1 MKKKTI
7 LSSLLTIVLCLG
19 LIAGTTYA
27 LFTSE
32 DKIDISVTSAKVNL
46 EATVD
51 GLTTSSMGV
60 AQENN
65 AFANGGGAA
74 FEGETLTLSL
84 MTPGDKVTFNIIG
97 TNTST
102 VTTQYRYVVKC
113 VEGTELIRA
122 LTITI
127 GDKTFNDFVS
137 YTSAWTTLAAETAF
151 APIPVV
157 IEMPESIGNRFQG
170 LETKIQILV
179 EAVQGNAEVTGEE
192 AVEILPDEWDGT
204 ADTAWYDATQTEFV
218 LKNAEE
224 LAGLSELVADGISFA
239 NTTIKLD
246 RDLDLMDLNFIPVG
260 NWDNVFEGDF
270 DGQGHI
276 IYNLCINDLALEG
289 AGLIGV
295 AQNAVIK
302 GICVENVNIDA
313 YSMVAAIVGSPYTGC
328 TVSDCHVTGDVN
340 IVAEYAYAG
349 GIVGYGY
356 MNIDNCSVIADGT
369 GTIIA
374 KERNAVGG
382 ISAWLLEGDFSL
394 TNCTVKN
401 LNMTGWANIGGLTG
415 FVHYNN
421 LIDGCTVENVTLTKT
436 RGDGQPSIGI
446 AAGGFSYH
454 ANNAITISNNSFK
467 NISLNGTAINASSA
481 SYIFGSEY
489 GGGGYNNFV
498 LENNAEENIQSNLV
512 YTTASYEAL
521 TTQGYG
527 KDGNYQLS
535 ADIVADNVIY
545 FGDNTNNT
553 IDLNGKEVTATGGFL
568 FGAMGA
574 NCTLTIGGE
583 GTVTTN
589 AGFAGYSS
597 DGSTINVNGGT
608 FELGETTERAH
619 FFAQNSSTIVINEG
633 TFISKDANTPIVY
646 CINGFVEIN
655 GGFFQNTANP
665 NAALLSMGNNLNYIN
680 NQKITL
686 SGGTFVNWN
695 PMSSAFAQA
704 WTNPDVPALIVL
716 ADGYKM
722 VSETQANGD
731 VWYMVVPE

>member
-1 MKKKTI
+1 MNRKTI

-32 DKIDISVTSAKVNL
+32 DKIDISVTSAKVSL
-46 EATVD
+46 EASVSN
-51 GLTTSSMGV
+51 LATSSMGV

-65 AFANGGGAA
+65 VFANGGGAS
-74 FEGETLTLSL
+74 FEGETLTISL
-84 MTPGDKVTFNIIG
+84 MAPGDKVTFNITG
-97 TNTST
+97 TNTSN
-102 VTTQYRYVVKC
+102 VTTQYRYIVKC
-113 VEGTELIRA
+113 AEGTELIRA

-127 GDKTFNDFVS
+127 GDKTFNDFAS
-137 YTSAWTTLAAETAF
+137 YTSAWATLAAETAF

-157 IEMPESIGNRFQG
+157 IEMPETIGNRFQG

-192 AVEILPDEWDGT
+192 TVEILPDEWDGT

-224 LAGLSELVADGISFA
+224 LAGLSSLVADGISFA

-246 RDLDLMDLNFIPVG
+246 RDLDLMDLNFTPVG

-276 IYNLCINDLALEG
+276 IYNLYINDTALEG

-313 YSMVAAIVGSPYTGC
+313 YSMVATIVGSPYTGC

-340 IVAEYAYAG
+340 IVAEFAYAG

-369 GTIIA
+369 GTITA

-382 ISAWLLEGDFSL
+382 ISAWLLEGNFSL

-401 LNMTGWANIGGLTG
+401 LNMTGWANVGGLTG

-436 RGDGQPSIGI
+436 RVDGQPSIGI

-489 GGGGYNNFV
+489 GGAGYNNFV

-568 FGAMGA
+568 FGAVGS

-583 GTVTTN
+583 GTVTTA

-619 FFAQNSSTIVINEG
+619 FYAQNSSTIIINGG

-665 NAALLSMGNNLNYIN
+665 NAALLDMGNNSNYIN

-695 PMSSAFAQA
+695 PMNSAFAMDWPQ
-704 WTNPDVPALIVL
+704 TPALIVL

-722 VSETQANGD
+722 VSETQTNGD

>member
-1 MKKKTI
+1 MNRKTI

-32 DKIDISVTSAKVNL
+32 DKIDISVTSAKVSL
-46 EATVD
+46 EASVSN
-51 GLTTSSMGV
+51 LATSSMGV

-65 AFANGGGAA
+65 VFENGGGATFA
-74 FEGETLTLSL
+74 GETLTISL
-84 MTPGDKVTFNIIG
+84 MAPGDKVTFNITG
-97 TNTST
+97 TNTSN
-102 VTTQYRYVVKC
+102 VTTQYRYIVKC
-113 VEGTELIRA
+113 AEGTELIRA

-127 GDKTFNDFVS
+127 GDKTFNDFAS
-137 YTSAWTTLAAETAF
+137 YTSAWATLAAETAF

-157 IEMPESIGNRFQG
+157 IEMPENVGNRFQG

-192 AVEILPDEWDGT
+192 TVEILPDEWDGT

-224 LAGLSELVADGISFA
+224 LAGLSSLVADGISFA

-246 RDLDLMDLNFIPVG
+246 RDLDLMDLNFTPVG

-276 IYNLCINDLALEG
+276 IYNLYINDPALEG

-313 YSMVAAIVGSPYTGC
+313 YSMVATIVGSPYTGC

-369 GTIIA
+369 GTITA

-382 ISAWLLEGDFSL
+382 ISAWLLEGNFSL

-401 LNMTGWANIGGLTG
+401 LNMTGWANVGGLTG

-436 RGDGQPSIGI
+436 RVDGQPSIGI

-489 GGGGYNNFV
+489 GGAGYNNFV

-568 FGAMGA
+568 FGAMGS

-589 AGFAGYSS
+589 AGFAGFSS

-608 FELGETTERAH
+608 FELGETTEKAH
-619 FFAQNSSTIVINEG
+619 FFAQNSATIVINGG
-633 TFISKDANTPIVY
+633 TFISQDANTPIVY

>member
-1 MKKKTI
+1 MNRKTI

-32 DKIDISVTSAKVNL
+32 DKIDISVTSAKVSL
-46 EATVD
+46 EASVSN
-51 GLTTSSMGV
+51 LATSSMGV

-65 AFANGGGAA
+65 VFENGGGAT
-74 FEGETLTLSL
+74 FEGETLTISL
-84 MTPGDKVTFNIIG
+84 MAPGDKVTFNITG
-97 TNTST
+97 TNTSN
-102 VTTQYRYVVKC
+102 VTTQYRYIVKC
-113 VEGTELIRA
+113 TEGTELIRA

-137 YTSAWTTLAAETAF
+137 YTSAWATLAAETAF

-157 IEMPESIGNRFQG
+157 IEMPENVGNRFQG

-224 LAGLSELVADGISFA
+224 LAGLSSLVADGISFA

-356 MNIDNCSVIADGT
+356 TNIDNCSVIADGT
-369 GTIIA
+369 GTITA

-382 ISAWLLEGDFSL
+382 ISAWLLEGNFSL

-436 RGDGQPSIGI
+436 RVDGQPSIGI

-489 GGGGYNNFV
+489 GGAGYNNFV

-512 YTTASYEAL
+512 YTTASYAAFDE
-521 TTQGYG
+521 GYG
-527 KDGNYQLS
+527 KDGTHNLS
-535 ADIVADNVIY
+535 TDIVATDKIY
-545 FGDNTNNT
+545 FGSNTTNEIN
-553 IDLNGKEVTATGGFL
+553 LNGNNVEATGGYL
-568 FGAMGA
+568 FSTQGE
-574 NCTLTIGGE
+574 NCVLTITGDGN
-583 GTVTTN
+583 VTTDAGY
-589 AGFAGYSS
+589 AGFANKN
-597 DGSTINVNGGT
+597 STLNIAGGN
-608 FELGETTERAH
+608 FELGETNNKGH
-619 FFAQNSSTIVINEG
+619 FYAQNASTIVITDG
-633 TFISKDANTPIVY
+633 TFISEDANTPIVY
-646 CINGFVEIN
+646 CINGYVEIK

>member
-1 MKKKTI
+1 MNRKTI
-7 LSSLLTIVLCLG
+7 LSSLLTIVLCLS
-19 LIAGTTYA
+19 LIAGSTYA

-32 DKIDISVTSAKVNL
+32 DKIDISVTSAKVSL
-46 EATVD
+46 EASISN
-51 GLTTSSMGV
+51 LATSSMGV

-65 AFANGGGAA
+65 VFENGGGAT
-74 FEGETLTLSL
+74 FEGETLTISL
-84 MTPGDKVTFNIIG
+84 MAPGDKVTFNITG
-97 TNTST
+97 TNTSN
-102 VTTQYRYVVKC
+102 VTTQYRYIVKC
-113 VEGTELIRA
+113 AEGTELIRA

-127 GDKTFNDFVS
+127 GDKTFNDFAS
-137 YTSAWTTLAAETAF
+137 YTSAWATLAAETAF

-157 IEMPESIGNRFQG
+157 IEMPETIGNRFQG

-192 AVEILPDEWDGT
+192 TVEILPDEWDGT

-224 LAGLSELVADGISFA
+224 LAGLSALVADGISFA

-246 RDLDLMDLNFIPVG
+246 RDLDLMDLNFTPVG
-260 NWDNVFEGDF
+260 NGNNVFEGDF

-276 IYNLCINDLALEG
+276 IYNLYINDPTLEG
-289 AGLIGV
+289 AGLIGM
-295 AQNAVIK
+295 AKNAVIK

-313 YSMVAAIVGSPYTGC
+313 YSKVATIVGSPYTGC
-328 TVSDCHVTGDVN
+328 TISDCHVTGDVN
-340 IVAEYAYAG
+340 IVAEFAYAG

-369 GTIIA
+369 GTITA

-382 ISAWLLEGDFSL
+382 ISAWLLEGNFSL

-436 RGDGQPSIGI
+436 RVDGQPSIGI

-489 GGGGYNNFV
+489 GGAGYNNFV

-568 FGAMGA
+568 FGAMGS
-574 NCTLTIGGE
+574 NCTLTIGGV

-589 AGFAGYSS
+589 AGFAGFSS

-619 FFAQNSSTIVINEG
+619 FFAQNSSTIVINGG

-665 NAALLSMGNNLNYIN
+665 NAALLDMGNKLDYIN

-722 VSETQANGD
+722 VSETQTNGD

>member
-224 LAGLSELVADGISFA
+224 LAGLSALVADGISFA
-239 NTTIKLD
+239 GATVKLD
-246 RDLDLMDLNFIPVG
+246 QDLDLMNLDFTPIG
-260 NWDNVFEGDF
+260 AWDTPFKGTF
-270 DGQGHI
+270 DGQGHTVSNLY
-276 IYNLCINDLALEG
+276 YNDAEG
-289 AGLIGV
+289 AEAGLFGTAIS
-295 AQNAVIK
+295 ATIQ
-302 GICVENVNIDA
+302 GITVHNVNIHA
-313 YSMVAAIVGSPYTGC
+313 YQEAAAIVGLPYSGC
-328 TVSDCHVTGDVN
+328 TISDCHVTGNIN
-340 IVAEYAYAG
+340 IVVEWAYVG
-349 GIVGYGY
+349 GIASRGYVD
-356 MNIDNCSVIADGT
+356 IDNCSVIADGT
-369 GTIIA
+369 GVITA
-374 KERNAVGG
+374 KNRNAVGG
-382 ISAWLLEGDFSL
+382 IVAWLYEDGSSL

-401 LNMTGWANIGGLTG
+401 LDLTGWTNIGGLTG
-415 FVHYNN
+415 FVHR
-421 LIDGCTVENVTLTKT
+421 LGVIDGCSVENVTITKT
-436 RGDGQPSIGI
+436 RVDGHPGVGI
-446 AAGGFSYH
+446 AAGGFSYD
-454 ANNAITISNNSFK
+454 ANKAITISNNTFK
-467 NISLNGTAINASSA
+467 NISLNGTAINKNSA
-481 SYIFGSEY
+481 GYIFGSEY
-489 GGGGYNNFV
+489 GGADSNNFV
-498 LENNAEENIQSNLV
+498 LENNVEENIQNNII

-553 IDLNGKEVTATGGFL
+553 IDLNGNDITATGGFL

-583 GTVTTN
+583 GTVTTST
-589 AGFAGYSS
+589 GFAGYSS
-597 DGSTINVNGGT
+597 DGSTINVNGGS
-608 FELGETTERAH
+608 FELGQTNEKAH
-619 FFAQNSSTIVINEG
+619 FYAQNSSTIVINGG
-633 TFISKDANTPIVY
+633 TFISTDADTPIVY

-665 NAALLSMGNNLNYIN
+665 NAALLSMGNNVAYVN
-680 NQKITL
+680 NQKITI

-695 PMSSAFAQA
+695 PMNSAFAMDWPQA
-704 WTNPDVPALIVL
+704 PAMIVL
-716 ADGYKM
+716 AEGYQI
-722 VSETQANGD
+722 VEQPQENGD
-731 VWYMVVPE
+731 IWYVVVPVEA